1 MLLHDAPDMGVPAP
15 VSGVRTYAVPKT
27 GHSFDY
33 RTTRRTNAQAVA
45 PLAFERD
52 KEWVAVE
59 KKIFNRQF

>member
-1 MLLHDAPDMGVPAP
+1 VLLHDAPDMGVPAP

-27 GHSFDY
+27 DHSFDY
-33 RTTRRTNAQAVA
+33 RTNTQAVA

-59 KKIFNRQF
+59 KKIFNREF